1 MASGAG
7 PRTSNQQ
14 ASPGGDDWLAC
25 AKSAMSLVVSSLTEA
40 PFGLALESIE
50 DFRGELNAL
59 EALLM
64 AQRKRAGFSERS
76 TETIMKRSGKVSK
89 GEAKKRTKRSNA
101 IDENPELAKKM
112 SDGDISTEQV
122 DLLAEASDKTEGD
135 AANDPELIEEI
146 TNSNPDQGKK
156 VISKYIDDHTSQ
168 SDRDARYAYQRKRR
182 KVRKSR
188 GANGMPR
195 LIIEGD
201 DHSIDRMLN
210 EIRRQADGLY
220 RKDGGRDVPNSA
232 HQRTNDQRLYDA
244 AFEQITGRLDD
255 APSDEND
262 QNDIASPSPDM
273 AEPDGSAGPAQG
285 NEDGTASPNLP
296 APAGSSRSKPRSK
309 QGGNPT
315 PPANKPGER
324 PIMVFRSDIS
334 SLSDDPEL
342 LAEWKTELLGSGI
355 VPSTLA
361 SYYRCISDFAV
372 QLVDGDG
379 IVLKHGRT
387 KRRATPEQWVA
398 LVARDESC
406 VNCGAHHTRCEAHH
420 LKPWT
425 SPAKGETNV
434 DDMVLVCVDCHHRL
448 HAANHTLEFA
458 PLINKWVQRPA
469 TWDETPAPGPKKSTR
484 RRTKPE
490 RADAK
495 QRRKDRALA
504 NW

>member
-1 MASGAG
+1 MASEAG
-7 PRTSNQQ
+7 SATNS
-14 ASPGGDDWLAC
+14 GGDDWLSC
-25 AKSAMSLVVSSLTEA
+25 ARSGMTLTTSALTQA
-40 PFGLALESIE
+40 PFGEALDAIE

-59 EALLM
+59 EALLI

-76 TETIMKRSGKVSK
+76 TETILKRSGKVSK
-89 GEAKKRTKRSNA
+89 GEAKKRTKRGNA

-135 AANDPELIEEI
+135 AASDLELIEEI

-156 VISKYIDDHTSQ
+156 VIRKYIDDHTSQ

-182 KVRKSR
+182 KVYKSR

-201 DHSIDRMLN
+201 DHSIDRMLHVL
-210 EIRRQADGLY
+210 RRRADNLY
-220 RKDGGRDVPNSA
+220 RNDGGRDVPGSA
-232 HQRTNDQRLYDA
+232 HQRTHEQRLFDA
-244 AFEQITGRLDD
+244 AFEQITGNPDD
-255 APSDEND
+255 AASSDNERD
-262 QNDIASPSPDM
+262 AAAPTSGTT
-273 AEPDGSAGPAQG
+273 EPDKSA
-285 NEDGTASPNLP
+285 ERDASSNLP
-296 APAGSSRSKPRSK
+296 APKGSSTANRSGTAR
-309 QGGNPT
+309 PT

-334 SLSDDPEL
+334 SLTDDPDL
-342 LAEWKTELLGSGI
+342 LAEWKTELLGSGV

-372 QLVDGDG
+372 QIVDGEG
-379 IVLKHGRT
+379 IVLKHGRS
-387 KRRATPEQWVA
+387 KRRVTPEQWVA
-398 LVARDESC
+398 LVARDEAC

-425 SPAKGETNV
+425 SPAKGETNI
-434 DDMVLVCVDCHHRL
+434 DDMVLVCTDCHHRL
-448 HAANHTLEFA
+448 HEANHTLEYA
-458 PLINKWVQRPA
+458 SLINKWVQRPA
-469 TWDETPAPGPKKSTR
+469 TWDETPASGPKKSPKR
-484 RRTKPE
+484 KTKPE

-504 NW
+504 KW